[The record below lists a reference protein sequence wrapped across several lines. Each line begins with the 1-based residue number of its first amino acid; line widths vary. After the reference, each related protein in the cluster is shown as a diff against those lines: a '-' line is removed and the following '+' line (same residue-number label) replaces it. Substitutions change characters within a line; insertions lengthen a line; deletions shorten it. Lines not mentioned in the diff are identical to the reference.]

1 MSEQVDQSVGM
12 AEMEAQSGPSAG
24 TLLRQAREAAGLH
37 VAALAASLKVP
48 VQKLEA
54 LEADRMDLLPDAVF
68 ARALAASVCR
78 TLKLDPAPVL
88 DKLPSV
94 VRRVAVNVSGIN
106 APFRAAPGRGTGTSV
121 FQRLTRPLALAVG
134 ALLLGALVLI
144 LLPAVQPLSVK
155 WSLGTSDVAKVSG
168 ADGAVPKARNGIV
181 NEPVVQAFPPGPS
194 EIAKPEVVPAPV
206 ERIEAAASA
215 ASAVPASVSAPLA
228 RASSESPQPSA
239 SGIVAFKTTAPSWVE
254 VSGADGVK
262 VLRKLMV
269 AGESTSISGT
279 VPLSVVVGSADV
291 TRVEVRGQ
299 PFDLKAITRDNVARF
314 EVK

>member
-215 ASAVPASVSAPLA
+215 VPASGSAPLA